1 MTSIIVPFC
10 SLFLI
15 YDDSFLDKF
24 QKILLILLLHALV
37 TPLLPPLNGLLV
49 HIFRSAPRL
58 PAYKRVN
65 RFWPLT
71 TLPTKYKCAFSSLH
85 AFFHFFCGIYLSYF
99 QSVASICRSI
109 CFCDIYLSY
118 FNQWHIF
125 AKFSKMSYIWQR
137 ILFQHKINQNKKVTV
152 WFSEHLR
159 SMKHCHFLLISIFP
173 NVSSIS
179 SAAICLFLTLRQFRV
194 FFLHHYTFLSTI
206 NHFSA

>member
-1 MTSIIVPFC
+1 MTI
-10 SLFLI
+10 
-15 YDDSFLDKF
+15 FLDKF

-49 HIFRSAPRL
+49 HIFRLAPRL

-71 TLPTKYKCAFSSLH
+71 TLPTKYKCVFSSLH

-118 FNQWHIF
+118 FKPWHIYVGILLSWHIF
-125 AKFSKMSYIWQR
+125 VVFQSMAYIRKIFKNVIYMTKDSFS
-137 ILFQHKINQNKKVTV
+137 T
-152 WFSEHLR
+152 
-159 SMKHCHFLLISIFP
+159 
-173 NVSSIS
+173 
-179 SAAICLFLTLRQFRV
+179 
-194 FFLHHYTFLSTI
+194 
-206 NHFSA
+206 

>member
-1 MTSIIVPFC
+1 MFHYFNVASVFLHLSCYIYSMKDKKFLTSIFVPFC

-15 YDDSFLDKF
+15 YDDFFLDKF

-71 TLPTKYKCAFSSLH
+71 TLPTKYKCVFSSLH
-85 AFFHFFCGIYLSYF
+85 AFFYFFCGIYLSYF

-118 FNQWHIF
+118 FKRWQIYVEILFLQHIF
-125 AKFSKMSYIWQR
+125 VIFQAAAYVCQIYKMSY
-137 ILFQHKINQNKKVTV
+137 T
-152 WFSEHLR
+152 
-159 SMKHCHFLLISIFP
+159 
-173 NVSSIS
+173 
-179 SAAICLFLTLRQFRV
+179 
-194 FFLHHYTFLSTI
+194 
-206 NHFSA
+206 

>member
-1 MTSIIVPFC
+1 MSFDILQMFHYFNVASVFLHLSCYIYSMKDKKFLTDIFAPFC

-15 YDDSFLDKF
+15 YDEFFWINSK
-24 QKILLILLLHALV
+24 KMLLILLLHAPV

-71 TLPTKYKCAFSSLH
+71 TLPTKYKCVFSSLH

-118 FNQWHIF
+118 FKQWHIYVGILFSCHIFVVFQPAAYITSF
-125 AKFSKMSYIWQR
+125 AKMSYI
-137 ILFQHKINQNKKVTV
+137 
-152 WFSEHLR
+152 
-159 SMKHCHFLLISIFP
+159 
-173 NVSSIS
+173 
-179 SAAICLFLTLRQFRV
+179 
-194 FFLHHYTFLSTI
+194 
-206 NHFSA
+206 